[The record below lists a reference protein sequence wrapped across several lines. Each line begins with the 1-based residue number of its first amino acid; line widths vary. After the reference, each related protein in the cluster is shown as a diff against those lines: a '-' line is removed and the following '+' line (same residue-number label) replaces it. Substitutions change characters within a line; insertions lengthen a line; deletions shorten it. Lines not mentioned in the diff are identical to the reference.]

1 VDAKP
6 AIHREQAGVKGAFM
20 SMKRTGEP
28 LGPGSSTPTTATSV
42 PLAIVNYQTFAEPG
56 QMRTFSWVD
65 G

>member
-1 VDAKP
+1 
-6 AIHREQAGVKGAFM
+6 M